1 MSEFVHLHVHSEF
14 SLLDGANRIK
24 DLPVRAKELGMDAIA
39 VTDHGAM
46 FGTIDFYKACKANGV
61 KPIIGCE
68 VYVAPRTRFDK
79 EPNIDNK
86 YYHLILLAKNNE
98 GYKNLAKL
106 VSLGY
111 VDGYYY
117 KPRID
122 KEILEKYHEGLIC
135 CSACLGGEIAQSILK
150 DDLAKALCTNRTTL
164 ANCIKK
170 YTSGDLTLLQYINH
184 FRIDYAVQLL
194 ADPKNKQTIS
204 QIAEA
209 AGYRSRSVFNRQFAL
224 IYHCSPS
231 VFRENSLCQA
241 EGEIPSDLENT
252 LEK

>member
-1 MSEFVHLHVHSEF
+1 MQLFSSYHILSWAIVSVALIALMGFYVASLRSTVRRQASIIRSMQRQLQNLLASSPVDDGASFRKRSSNRMQIGDVADQALHV
-14 SLLDGANRIK
+14 LDAEQELFVKTTLYMKEHAPFINPDLRI
-24 DLPVRAKELGMDAIA
+24 
-39 VTDHGAM
+39 
-46 FGTIDFYKACKANGV
+46 
-61 KPIIGCE
+61 
-68 VYVAPRTRFDK
+68 
-79 EPNIDNK
+79 
-86 YYHLILLAKNNE
+86 
-98 GYKNLAKL
+98 
-106 VSLGY
+106 
-111 VDGYYY
+111 
-117 KPRID
+117 
-122 KEILEKYHEGLIC
+122 
-135 CSACLGGEIAQSILK
+135 

-184 FRIDYAVQLL
+184 YRIDYAVQLL

-231 VFRENSLCQA
+231 VFRENSLCQT

>member
-1 MSEFVHLHVHSEF
+1 MKEHAPYINPDL
-14 SLLDGANRIK
+14 RI
-24 DLPVRAKELGMDAIA
+24 
-39 VTDHGAM
+39 
-46 FGTIDFYKACKANGV
+46 
-61 KPIIGCE
+61 
-68 VYVAPRTRFDK
+68 
-79 EPNIDNK
+79 
-86 YYHLILLAKNNE
+86 
-98 GYKNLAKL
+98 
-106 VSLGY
+106 
-111 VDGYYY
+111 
-117 KPRID
+117 
-122 KEILEKYHEGLIC
+122 
-135 CSACLGGEIAQSILK
+135 

-184 FRIDYAVQLL
+184 YRIDYAVQLL

>member
-1 MSEFVHLHVHSEF
+1 MQLFSSYHILSWAIVSIALIALMGFYVASLRSTVRRQASIIRSMQRQLQNLLASSPVDDGASFRKRSSNGMQIGDVADQALHV
-14 SLLDGANRIK
+14 LDAEQELFVKTTLYMKEHAPYINPDLRI
-24 DLPVRAKELGMDAIA
+24 
-39 VTDHGAM
+39 
-46 FGTIDFYKACKANGV
+46 
-61 KPIIGCE
+61 
-68 VYVAPRTRFDK
+68 
-79 EPNIDNK
+79 
-86 YYHLILLAKNNE
+86 
-98 GYKNLAKL
+98 
-106 VSLGY
+106 
-111 VDGYYY
+111 
-117 KPRID
+117 
-122 KEILEKYHEGLIC
+122 
-135 CSACLGGEIAQSILK
+135 

-164 ANCIKK
+164 ANCIRK

-184 FRIDYAVQLL
+184 YRIVHAVQLL
-194 ADPKNKQTIS
+194 ADPENKQTIS

>member
-1 MSEFVHLHVHSEF
+1 MQLFSSYHILSWAIVSIALIALMGFYVASLCSTVRRQARIINSMRRQLQDLLASSPADGASFRKRSFDEVQKTAADQALHV
-14 SLLDGANRIK
+14 LDAEQELFVKTTLYMKEHAPFINPDLRI
-24 DLPVRAKELGMDAIA
+24 
-39 VTDHGAM
+39 
-46 FGTIDFYKACKANGV
+46 
-61 KPIIGCE
+61 
-68 VYVAPRTRFDK
+68 
-79 EPNIDNK
+79 
-86 YYHLILLAKNNE
+86 
-98 GYKNLAKL
+98 
-106 VSLGY
+106 
-111 VDGYYY
+111 
-117 KPRID
+117 
-122 KEILEKYHEGLIC
+122 
-135 CSACLGGEIAQSILK
+135 

>member
-1 MSEFVHLHVHSEF
+1 MQLF
-14 SLLDGANRIK
+14 SSYHILSWAIVSIALIALMGFYVASLRSTVRRQACFINSMRRQLQDLLASSPADGASFRKRSLDEMQNAVADQALRVLDAEQELFVKTTLYMKEHAPFINPDLRI
-24 DLPVRAKELGMDAIA
+24 
-39 VTDHGAM
+39 
-46 FGTIDFYKACKANGV
+46 
-61 KPIIGCE
+61 
-68 VYVAPRTRFDK
+68 
-79 EPNIDNK
+79 
-86 YYHLILLAKNNE
+86 
-98 GYKNLAKL
+98 
-106 VSLGY
+106 
-111 VDGYYY
+111 
-117 KPRID
+117 
-122 KEILEKYHEGLIC
+122 
-135 CSACLGGEIAQSILK
+135 

-194 ADPKNKQTIS
+194 ADPENKQTIS

-209 AGYRSRSVFNRQFAL
+209 SGYRSRSVFNRQFAL

>member
-1 MSEFVHLHVHSEF
+1 MQLFSSYHILSWAIVSIALIALMGFYVASLRSTVRRQASIIRSMQRQLQNLLASSPVDDGASFRKRSSNGMQIGDVADQALHV
-14 SLLDGANRIK
+14 LDAEQELFVKTTLYMKEHAPFINPDLRI
-24 DLPVRAKELGMDAIA
+24 
-39 VTDHGAM
+39 
-46 FGTIDFYKACKANGV
+46 
-61 KPIIGCE
+61 
-68 VYVAPRTRFDK
+68 
-79 EPNIDNK
+79 
-86 YYHLILLAKNNE
+86 
-98 GYKNLAKL
+98 
-106 VSLGY
+106 
-111 VDGYYY
+111 
-117 KPRID
+117 
-122 KEILEKYHEGLIC
+122 
-135 CSACLGGEIAQSILK
+135 

-231 VFRENSLCQA
+231 VFGRILFARQRERFLLIWKIRWKNRQA
-241 EGEIPSDLENT
+241 KRIRIRRQLPGVSSRALSS
-252 LEK
+252 

>member
-1 MSEFVHLHVHSEF
+1 MQLFSSYHILSWAIVSIALIALMGFYVASLRSTVRRQTSIILSMQRQLQDLLASSPVDGASFRKQSSDEVQIGDVADQALHV
-14 SLLDGANRIK
+14 LDAEQELFVKTTLYMKEHAPFINP
-24 DLPVRAKELGMDAIA
+24 DLHI
-39 VTDHGAM
+39 
-46 FGTIDFYKACKANGV
+46 
-61 KPIIGCE
+61 
-68 VYVAPRTRFDK
+68 
-79 EPNIDNK
+79 
-86 YYHLILLAKNNE
+86 
-98 GYKNLAKL
+98 
-106 VSLGY
+106 
-111 VDGYYY
+111 
-117 KPRID
+117 
-122 KEILEKYHEGLIC
+122 
-135 CSACLGGEIAQSILK
+135 